1 MSGDQNSGD
10 TGWSESFEIV
20 PASYDEKELNL
31 DGFEQIDEFSSPGS
45 SKQVPGLRLDNH
57 SGFRFGI
64 GCAFS
69 GFFSGV
75 HYFREDVG
83 IPWWKKKKLR
93 KKHDKLTEDPFRYD
107 FYSRLWLTYRRYF
120 PKLGSKFISDCGWG
134 CMLRTAQMMMGHALI
149 SFHLGREWRWNF
161 TITVPALE
169 SLHRG
174 IVSLFG
180 DTEDCVFSIHNLVSF
195 GRKIGKEPGDWFGPT
210 SAAYVLRDALNM
222 ASNSHDILKSI
233 RIYVAQDMAVVPSE
247 VERLLQNEDGSRN
260 TVIVMIPALLGLERF
275 NQSYVPCLKQILAME
290 CTIGIIGGRPNHSLY
305 FTGWQDDSLIYFD
318 PHFCQPAVDVH
329 TPDFPLESF
338 HCRIP
343 KKMPFRRI
351 DPSMCLGFRF
361 NSFNEFQGFKELVE
375 RVVNIT
381 DSQGRISPMFYF
393 TEDPSSSQEVQNMR
407 SLSLDLSDS
416 DISGFELLPFSS

>member
-1 MSGDQNSGD
+1 MPEALELKSQVDIR
-10 TGWSESFEIV
+10 WSHW
-20 PASYDEKELNL
+20 YK
-31 DGFEQIDEFSSPGS
+31 
-45 SKQVPGLRLDNH
+45 
-57 SGFRFGI
+57 
-64 GCAFS
+64 
-69 GFFSGV
+69 
-75 HYFREDVG
+75 
-83 IPWWKKKKLR
+83 
-93 KKHDKLTEDPFRYD
+93 YD

-222 ASNSHDILKSI
+222 ASNSHDILKRI

-305 FTGWQDDSLIYFD
+305 FTGWQ
-318 PHFCQPAVDVH
+318 
-329 TPDFPLESF
+329 
-338 HCRIP
+338 
-343 KKMPFRRI
+343 
-351 DPSMCLGFRF
+351 
-361 NSFNEFQGFKELVE
+361 
-375 RVVNIT
+375 
-381 DSQGRISPMFYF
+381 
-393 TEDPSSSQEVQNMR
+393 
-407 SLSLDLSDS
+407 
-416 DISGFELLPFSS
+416 